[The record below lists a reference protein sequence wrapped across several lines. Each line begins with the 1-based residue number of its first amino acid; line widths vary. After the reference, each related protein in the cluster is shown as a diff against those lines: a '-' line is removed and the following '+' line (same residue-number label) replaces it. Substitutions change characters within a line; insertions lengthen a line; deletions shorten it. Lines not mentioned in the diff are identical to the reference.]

1 MEIVVTAEVH
11 LKVGG
16 ITMLQV
22 VICDDDIAILDTM
35 KASVEKILF
44 ESDIRAKVLAFSD
57 AARISN
63 QILSG
68 CDIAFLDI
76 DFENKAYNGMDM
88 ARKIRALRKDTI
100 IIFVTNFIEY
110 APEGYEV
117 QAFRYILKRD
127 LDTDL
132 KPILLLAL
140 KQLNKE
146 SLVIQVNGEVIKLK
160 LDDILYLEV
169 QQHSVTTFVQKSSR
183 PQQKYT
189 FYASLSDIEA
199 QLEPKGFLRI
209 HKSYLVNMKHLKK
222 FQCREATLDNG
233 IQLRVGEKSYAE
245 KKQVYLLWKGW
256 Q

>member
-1 MEIVVTAEVH
+1 
-11 LKVGG
+11 
-16 ITMLQV
+16 MLQV

-35 KASVEKILF
+35 KASVGKILF

-57 AARISN
+57 AASISN

-76 DFENKAYNGMDM
+76 DFESKAYNGMDM

-117 QAFRYILKRD
+117 QAFLYILKRD

-169 QQHSVTTFVQKSSR
+169 QQHSVTAFVQKSSR
-183 PQQKYT
+183 LQQKYT

-245 KKQVYLLWKGW
+245 KKQVYLL
-256 Q
+256 

>member
-1 MEIVVTAEVH
+1 
-11 LKVGG
+11 
-16 ITMLQV
+16 MLQV

-63 QILSG
+63 PILSG

-169 QQHSVTTFVQKSSR
+169 Q
-183 PQQKYT
+183 
-189 FYASLSDIEA
+189 
-199 QLEPKGFLRI
+199 
-209 HKSYLVNMKHLKK
+209 
-222 FQCREATLDNG
+222 
-233 IQLRVGEKSYAE
+233 
-245 KKQVYLLWKGW
+245 
-256 Q
+256 